1 VFPDVDNCVLASL
14 PKKGREEVM
23 KLVLAPVHARKELL
37 FFVETSKLVLAP
49 VYARKELLFFVETS

>member
-1 VFPDVDNCVLASL
+1 MLASL